1 MEHLGLGWIE
11 VLHGGVGG
19 GRSRRHA
26 SHESGSVHL
35 AGGTRDANVAD
46 ELVWHATGSGAGLA
60 GIMRHA
66 GRGHG
71 MARRRAGMLLHPC
84 GMRREAGSHAGHHLR
99 ERPVMHRADD
109 DSRAWAL
116 SHAMLGTDRWEARAS
131 RGAAVGSAVGRVGA
145 RAAGEKR
152 RVVWAKM
159 RVEHGGSRAS
169 EQLRGLCAARI
180 DTATMS
186 RAVGWMGSET
196 ATRWERMAAA
206 ASGATCDAS
215 TVAKPTAAE
224 QATGVWAK
232 KKAAGPAKCSEQVSE
247 RVEGQA
253 QDYATTAQGVK
264 KRWALGW

>member
-1 MEHLGLGWIE
+1 
-11 VLHGGVGG
+11 
-19 GRSRRHA
+19 
-26 SHESGSVHL
+26 
-35 AGGTRDANVAD
+35 
-46 ELVWHATGSGAGLA
+46 
-60 GIMRHA
+60 
-66 GRGHG
+66 
-71 MARRRAGMLLHPC
+71 
-84 GMRREAGSHAGHHLR
+84 
-99 ERPVMHRADD
+99 
-109 DSRAWAL
+109 
-116 SHAMLGTDRWEARAS
+116 MLGTDRWEARALG
-131 RGAAVGSAVGRVGA
+131 GAAVGSAVGRVGA

-180 DTATMS
+180 NTAAMS

-232 KKAAGPAKCSEQVSE
+232 KSSRAGEMQ
-247 RVEGQA
+247 
-253 QDYATTAQGVK
+253 
-264 KRWALGW
+264 